1 MRPQDL
7 ARERTCFEVLR
18 SLAGRTF
25 VLVGGFAIS
34 AYGFRRFSVDLD
46 LVLPAS
52 EVDEVRT
59 VLRPRGF
66 VRDADRDGT
75 GILRGRFERW
85 IRRDGVLPVSVDMMV
100 DGIAD
105 RVSGVVRSF
114 QELRDR
120 ATIRRVAGIDSE
132 SWADAP
138 VPDRE
143 TLLALKIQTG
153 RPVDLRDVAV
163 LAKGAL
169 DMEALWGLLSPCPP
183 ELLRDHLTRLR
194 AALGTREFQDSVKGV
209 FVLTEPTYREIVR
222 TAEAFVAHLLAGLR

>member
-52 EVDEVRT
+52 EVDGVRT

-75 GILRGRFERW
+75 GMLRGRFERW
-85 IRRDGVLPVSVDMMV
+85 IR
-100 DGIAD
+100 
-105 RVSGVVRSF
+105 
-114 QELRDR
+114 
-120 ATIRRVAGIDSE
+120 
-132 SWADAP
+132 
-138 VPDRE
+138 
-143 TLLALKIQTG
+143 
-153 RPVDLRDVAV
+153 RDVAV